1 MYGTTMNEY
10 EHEHEYKDEYE
21 LSEELDTRILKLM
34 SENEQLEA
42 KLEDR
47 KKQLRDLIEDT

>member
-1 MYGTTMNEY
+1 MIEY
-10 EHEHEYKDEYE
+10 EYEDKDEYE
-21 LSEELDTRILKLM
+21 LSEELDTSILKLL

-47 KKQLRDLIEDT
+47 KKQLHELIEDT

>member
-1 MYGTTMNEY
+1 MIDDDVALL
-10 EHEHEYKDEYE
+10 KQLDE
-21 LSEELDTRILKLM
+21 RILKFL

-47 KKQLRDLIEDT
+47 KKQLHDLTEDT

>member
-1 MYGTTMNEY
+1 MIEY
-10 EHEHEYKDEYE
+10 EDKDEYE
-21 LSEELDTRILKLM
+21 LSQELDTRILKLL

-47 KKQLRDLIEDT
+47 KKQLRNLTENA

>member
-1 MYGTTMNEY
+1 MI
-10 EHEHEYKDEYE
+10 DEDA
-21 LSEELDTRILKLM
+21 LSKELDERILKLL

-47 KKQLRDLIEDT
+47 KKQLHDLIEDT